1 MRKKKICVTGAAA
14 VLLLSGCLLISVNEA
29 LAGTLPSGFS
39 VAGMSLTGMTGE
51 EAGQK
56 INEQIAEQ
64 SNQKITLMLDGN
76 AVTVTAAELG
86 FFWSNQEELEQAA
99 KQYAGG
105 NLLRRYLNQKNLEE
119 NPVDLKPETAVDE
132 EKLLALADSRLSEY
146 IKPAQDAVIVKTE
159 SGFEVTGSVAG
170 QRIDQEATK
179 QAVEQALSGGLAE
192 PVTVQV
198 VLMPMEPERTTEQ
211 LLTIQDKLGSFSTT
225 FSAGNRSRTKNLT
238 TGAGKIN
245 GTVLMPGE
253 EFSAYTWL
261 APFTLENGYASAGTY
276 ANGQVVDS
284 VGGGACQ
291 ICTTL
296 YNAALLAELEI
307 TQRQNHSMVVGYVRP
322 SQDAAIAGTVKDL
335 KFKNSYETP
344 IYLEGLVNGGTLTF
358 TIYGQETRPANREIQ
373 FVSETVSTKDPGE
386 PVRKVDA
393 SLAPGAQV
401 KVQSAHTGLQSRLW
415 KYVYV
420 DGVETEKTLLHSDS
434 YMASKAIYRVGP
446 EAPAA
451 DPNQEVDPNPAVD
464 PNQGETAETAPSVEP
479 VPVGPGAEA
488 QTPAVPAG
496 EAMQAAEPAP
506 ETAPVF
512 SAPSAEG
519 DVS

>member
-1 MRKKKICVTGAAA
+1 MMKKKICMTGAAA
-14 VLLLSGCLLISVNEA
+14 VLLLSGCLLVSVNEA

-39 VAGMSLTGMTGE
+39 VGGMSLTGMTGE

-56 INEQIAEQ
+56 IKEQIAEQ

-132 EKLLALADSRLSEY
+132 DKLFALADSRLSEY
-146 IKPAQDAVIVKTE
+146 VKSAQDAVMVKTE
-159 SGFEVTGSVAG
+159 SGFEVTESVDG
-170 QRIDQEATK
+170 QKIDQEATK
-179 QAVEQALSGGLAE
+179 QVLEQALSGGLAE

-198 VLMPMEPERTTEQ
+198 VLMQMEPERTTEQ

-307 TQRQNHSMVVGYVRP
+307 TQRQNHSMVVGYVKP

-335 KFKNSYETP
+335 KFKNPYETP

-373 FVSETVSTKDPGE
+373 FVSETISTKDPGE

-420 DGVETEKTLLHSDS
+420 DGAETEKTLLHSDS

-451 DPNQEVDPNPAVD
+451 DPNPPAD
-464 PNQGETAETAPSVEP
+464 LNQGEIAETAPSPEP
-479 VPVGPGAEA
+479 APVGPGAEA
-488 QTPAVPAG
+488 QTPAVSEA
-496 EAMQAAEPAP
+496 EAMQAAEPD
-506 ETAPVF
+506 PVF

-519 DVS
+519 DLSLSDVS

>member
-1 MRKKKICVTGAAA
+1 MMKKKICVTGAA
-14 VLLLSGCLLISVNEA
+14 VLLLSGFLLVSGNET

-39 VAGMSLTGMTGE
+39 AGGMSLTGMTGE
-51 EAGQK
+51 EARQK
-56 INEQIAEQ
+56 IEEQTAQQ

-86 FFWSNQEELEQAA
+86 FFWSNQEELAQAA
-99 KQYAGG
+99 EQYAGG
-105 NLLRRYLNQKNLEE
+105 NLLRRYLNQKKLEE
-119 NPVDLKPETAVDE
+119 NPVDLKLEMNVDE
-132 EKLLALADSRLSEY
+132 ETLFELMDSRLNEY
-146 IKPAQDAVIVKTE
+146 VKPAQDAEIVKTE
-159 SGFEVTGSVAG
+159 AGFEVTESVVG
-170 QRIDQEATK
+170 QKIDKEATK
-179 QAVEQALSGGLAE
+179 QALQEALTGGLSE
-192 PVTVQV
+192 PITVPI
-198 VLMPMEPERTTEQ
+198 VLTQMQPARTTEQ
-211 LLTIQDKLGSFSTT
+211 LLTIQDELGSFSTT
-225 FSAGNRSRTKNLT
+225 FSAGNRSRTKNLN
-238 TGAGKIN
+238 TGAEKIN

-296 YNAALLAELEI
+296 YNAALLSELEI
-307 TQRQNHSMVVGYVRP
+307 TQRQNHSMVVGYVKP

-335 KFKNSYETP
+335 KFKNSCETP
-344 IYLEGLVNGGTLTF
+344 VYLEGLVQGSTLTF
-358 TIYGQETRPANREIQ
+358 TIYGKETRPANREIK
-373 FVSETVSTKDPGE
+373 FVSETVGTKDPGE
-386 PVRKVDA
+386 PIRKVDP

-420 DGVETEKTLLHSDS
+420 DGVETEKTLLNSDS

-451 DPNQEVDPNPAVD
+451 DPNQTPELNPPVEPGSVDPNAGASAEESQPSGPA
-464 PNQGETAETAPSVEP
+464 A
-479 VPVGPGAEA
+479 VGPGAEV
-488 QTPAVPAG
+488 QPQPP
-496 EAMQAAEPAP
+496 AAEPTVPAP
-506 ETAPVF
+506 A
-512 SAPSAEG
+512 AEPI
-519 DVS
+519 V